1 VVARSAAD
9 PSVFGTAVVTVSAT
23 AQEVVTVSISP
34 ASATVAAGGSLS
46 FSAQVG
52 GSTNTM
58 VSWSVRES
66 GGGSVSSSGSYT
78 APAGAGTFHVVA
90 TSQADPTKSAVATVT
105 VTASGGGGGGTVV
118 GLDAQMAVLAQ
129 RAIFFEHASVGS
141 NVEDGLDGLRD
152 QVSGPKPTIRPAVN
166 GTVGAS
172 TIAAALAPGQ
182 LFGNWFPSQN
192 GYPFDKIATFES
204 LMTGGVGAKADI
216 AMMKFCF
223 VDLPT
228 GDSSATATA
237 IFNAYK
243 AMMDRLQAAYPNVK
257 FVHWTMPLTT
267 DGAGSN
273 GPREAYNNLI
283 RSTYGGQVFDL
294 ALVEST
300 APDGSRVTDGGV
312 PSMYSGYTGDG
323 GHLNSTGC
331 DKVARALVA
340 HLANR

>member
-1 VVARSAAD
+1 
-9 PSVFGTAVVTVSAT
+9 VT
-23 AQEVVTVSISP
+23 
-34 ASATVAAGGSLS
+34 
-46 FSAQVG
+46 
-52 GSTNTM
+52 
-58 VSWSVRES
+58 WSVRES
-66 GGGSVSSSGSYT
+66 GGGTVSSSGSYT
-78 APAGAGTFHVVA
+78 APAGAGTYHVVA
-90 TSQADPTKSAVATVT
+90 TSQADATKSATATIT
-105 VTASGGGGGGTVV
+105 VTASGGGGGGGGTVV

-152 QVSGPKPTIRPAVN
+152 LVSGPRPTIRPAVN

-182 LFGNWFPSQN
+182 FFGNWFPSQN
-192 GYPFDKIATFES
+192 GYPFAKISTFES
-204 LMTGGVGAKADI
+204 LMTGGVGAKAEI

-223 VDLPT
+223 TDLPT
-228 GDSSATATA
+228 SDGGVTATSV
-237 IFNAYK
+237 FNAYK

-273 GPREAYNNLI
+273 GPREAFNALI
-283 RSTYGGQVFDL
+283 RSTYGNQVFDL

-312 PSMYSGYTGDG
+312 PSIYSGYTGDG
-323 GHLNSTGC
+323 GHLNSAGC